1 MKKSFSVAIA
11 GGGSTY
17 TPDML
22 EMLCLVREDFPL
34 RKVVLYDIDA
44 DRQEHIGKFGE
55 ILFREYYPEAEFSY
69 TTDPQKAFEDID
81 FVLVQIRAGGLKM
94 RELDEKIPLKYGV
107 IGQETCGPGGFAY
120 GMRSVPAMIELV
132 KTIRRYSPEAWIL
145 NYSNPAAI
153 VAEAT
158 KRVFPDDYRLI
169 NICDMPIS
177 IMDIFCPLA
186 GGRKRTD
193 VEPRYYGLN
202 HFGWFTHMY
211 DKKTGEDV
219 LPEMLEKLK
228 TGDCDRE
235 LGYSGKNDD
244 YWNFTF
250 RHLEKMVQDF
260 PHSLPNTYMQYYLY
274 PDTMVKHSDP
284 NYTRANTVI
293 DGRERRVK
301 EYCDSVASLNQIRGT
316 QYDLDLKYSRGSHL
330 DADGSFASATVA
342 HNDAH
347 ATYIVE
353 LAMSI
358 AYNQND
364 IFLIITENKG
374 IVPNLSE
381 GMMLEVA
388 CRVGINGAEPL
399 RIQEAGAFEKGLLEG
414 QYAYE
419 KLTVDAAL
427 EGSYQKALMA
437 LTVSRTVG
445 DAELARTLL
454 DEYIAANGEYFPK
467 LV

>member
-1 MKKSFSVAIA
+1 MKQFSIVIA

-22 EMLCLVREDFPL
+22 EMLCLVKEHFPL
-34 RKVVLYDIDA
+34 RKVVLYDIDE
-44 DRQEHIGKFGE
+44 DRQRHIGEFGK
-55 ILFREYYPEAEFSY
+55 ILFAEYYPGVEFAY
-69 TTDPQKAFEDID
+69 TTDQETAFTDID
-81 FVLVQIRAGGLKM
+81 FALVQIRPGGLKM
-94 RELDEKIPLKYGV
+94 REYDEKIPLRYGV

-132 KTIRRYSPEAWIL
+132 KAIRRYSPEAWIL

-158 KRVFPDDYRLI
+158 KRIFPGDYRLI

-186 GGRKRTD
+186 DGRKRTD

-219 LPEMLEKLK
+219 LPVMLEKLK
-228 TGDCDRE
+228 KGNCDEE
-235 LGYSGKNDD
+235 LGFSGKNDD

-250 RHLEKMVQDF
+250 KHLEKMVRDY

-274 PDTMVKHSDP
+274 PDTMVDHADP
-284 NYTRANTVI
+284 EYTRANTVI
-293 DGRERRVK
+293 DGREKRVK
-301 EYCDSVASLNQIRGT
+301 DYCEEITAIGKIRGT
-316 QYDLDLKYSRGSHL
+316 RFDLDLKYAKGSHK
-330 DADGSFASATVA
+330 DAEGNFESATIA

-364 IFLIITENKG
+364 IFLIITENNG

-388 CRVGINGAEPL
+388 CRVGARGAEPI
-399 RIQEAGAFEKGLLEG
+399 RIEPAGTFEKGLLEN

-437 LTVSRTVG
+437 LTVNRTVC
-445 DAELARTLL
+445 DTNLARAIL
-454 DEYIAANGEYFPK
+454 DDYIAVNGDYFPTLK
-467 LV
+467 

>member
-1 MKKSFSVAIA
+1 MKKIFSVAIA

-219 LPEMLEKLK
+219 GKIEDRRLRQRTWIFWEK
-228 TGDCDRE
+228 
-235 LGYSGKNDD
+235 
-244 YWNFTF
+244 
-250 RHLEKMVQDF
+250 
-260 PHSLPNTYMQYYLY
+260 
-274 PDTMVKHSDP
+274 
-284 NYTRANTVI
+284 
-293 DGRERRVK
+293 
-301 EYCDSVASLNQIRGT
+301 
-316 QYDLDLKYSRGSHL
+316 
-330 DADGSFASATVA
+330 
-342 HNDAH
+342 
-347 ATYIVE
+347 
-353 LAMSI
+353 
-358 AYNQND
+358 
-364 IFLIITENKG
+364 
-374 IVPNLSE
+374 
-381 GMMLEVA
+381 
-388 CRVGINGAEPL
+388 
-399 RIQEAGAFEKGLLEG
+399 
-414 QYAYE
+414 
-419 KLTVDAAL
+419 
-427 EGSYQKALMA
+427 
-437 LTVSRTVG
+437 
-445 DAELARTLL
+445 
-454 DEYIAANGEYFPK
+454 
-467 LV
+467 

>member
-1 MKKSFSVAIA
+1 MKQYAVTIA

-22 EMLCLVREDFPL
+22 EMLCLVREHFPL
-34 RKVVLYDIDA
+34 RRVVLYDIDA
-44 DRQEHIGKFGE
+44 ERQSHIGRFGE
-55 ILFREYYPEAEFSY
+55 ILFREYYPGLEFFY
-69 TTDPQKAFEDID
+69 TTDPQKAFADVD
-81 FVLVQIRAGGLKM
+81 FVLVQIRPGGLAM
-94 RELDEKIPLKYGV
+94 RELDEKIPLRRGI

-132 KTIRRYSPEAWIL
+132 RQIRRYSPEAWIL

-158 KRVFPDDYRLI
+158 KRVFPDDFRLI

-186 GGRKRTD
+186 GGRKRHD
-193 VEPRYYGLN
+193 IEPRYYGLN
-202 HFGWFTHMY
+202 HFGWFTAMY

-219 LPEMLEKLK
+219 LPEILAKLQK
-228 TGDCDRE
+228 GNCDRE
-235 LGYSGKNDD
+235 LGFSGKNDA

-274 PDTMVKHSDP
+274 PRTMVAHSDP
-284 NYTRANTVI
+284 AYTRANTVM
-293 DGRERRVK
+293 DGREKRVK
-301 EYCDSVASLNQIRGT
+301 QYCDEIAELGAIRGT
-316 QYDLDLKYSRGSHL
+316 RFDLDQKYSAEPKRGT
-330 DADGSFASATVA
+330 DGGFESATIA

-358 AYNQND
+358 AQNRND
-364 IFLIITENKG
+364 VFLIITENNG
-374 IVPNLSE
+374 VVPNLSD

-388 CRVGINGAEPL
+388 CRVGARGAEPFRL
-399 RIQEAGAFEKGLLEG
+399 GCAGAFEKGLLEG

-419 KLTVDAAL
+419 RLTVDAAL

-437 LTVSRTVG
+437 LTASRTVG

-454 DEYIAANGEYFPK
+454 DEYISANGAHFPALK
-467 LV
+467 

>member
-1 MKKSFSVAIA
+1 MKRFSVAIA

-22 EMLCLVREDFPL
+22 EMLCLVREHFPL
-34 RKVVLYDIDA
+34 RRVVLYDIDEA
-44 DRQEHIGKFGE
+44 RQAHIGRFGE
-55 ILFREYYPEAEFSY
+55 ILFREYYEDVEFSY
-69 TTDPQKAFEDID
+69 TTDPEAAFTDVD
-81 FVLVQIRAGGLKM
+81 FVLVQIRPGGLPM
-94 RELDEKIPLKYGV
+94 REQDEKIPLRRGV

-132 KTIRRYSPEAWIL
+132 REIRRRSPEAWIL

-186 GGRKRTD
+186 GGRKRLD
-193 VEPRYYGLN
+193 VEPRYFGLN
-202 HFGWFTHMY
+202 HFGWFTAMY
-211 DKKTGEDV
+211 DKQTGEDV
-219 LPEMLEKLK
+219 LPEMLRKLAA
-228 TGDCDRE
+228 GNCDDE
-235 LGYSGKNDD
+235 LGFSGKNDA

-250 RHLEKMVQDF
+250 KHLEKMVRDF

-274 PDTMVKHSDP
+274 PHTMVAHSDP
-284 NYTRANTVI
+284 EYTRANTVI
-293 DGRERRVK
+293 DGREKRVRA
-301 EYCDSVASLNQIRGT
+301 YCDGVAALGRMRGT
-316 QYDLDLKYSRGSHL
+316 EYDLDRKYAAGSHKN
-330 DADGSFASATVA
+330 ADGEFESATVA

-358 AYNQND
+358 AYNRND
-364 IFLIITENKG
+364 TFLIITENRG
-374 IVPNLSE
+374 VVPNLSE

-388 CRVGINGAEPL
+388 CRVGARGAEPFRL
-399 RIQEAGAFEKGLLEG
+399 GAAGDFEKGLLEG

-419 KLTVDAAL
+419 KLAVDAAL
-427 EGSYQKALMA
+427 EGSYQKALQA
-437 LTVSRTVG
+437 LTVSRTVA
-445 DAELARTLL
+445 DADLARALL
-454 DEYIAANGEYFPK
+454 DEYIAVNGAHFPVLK
-467 LV
+467 